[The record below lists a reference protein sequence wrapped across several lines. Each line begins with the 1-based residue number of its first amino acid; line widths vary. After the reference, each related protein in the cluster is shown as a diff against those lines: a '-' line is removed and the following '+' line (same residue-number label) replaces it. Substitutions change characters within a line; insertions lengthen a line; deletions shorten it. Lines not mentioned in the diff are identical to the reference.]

1 MMLLHAVRILLRG
14 RILTDDELNVSYG
27 LRNIMT
33 FPAGAGRR
41 EPRSIIDRAVEKLV
55 SDAPDMSVPAA
66 CDVMIA
72 KVENLSVGDD
82 FRTVLLVGTVGETR
96 LESFANKLTKRA
108 GSTGSTVTFE
118 ASADLDRDAAA
129 VRRLRTADAC
139 IVVEEVGETVYRD
152 AAELIELVMASGKP
166 LLGTV
171 YL

>member
-1 MMLLHAVRILLRG
+1 
-14 RILTDDELNVSYG
+14 
-27 LRNIMT
+27 
-33 FPAGAGRR
+33 
-41 EPRSIIDRAVEKLV
+41 VEKLV

-72 KVENLSVGDD
+72 KVENLSVGED

-96 LESFANKLTKRA
+96 LDSFANKLTKRA
-108 GSTGSTVTFE
+108 ESTGSALTFE
-118 ASADLDRDAAA
+118 ASSDLDKNAAA

-139 IVVEEVGETVYRD
+139 IVVEEVGGTVYRD
-152 AAELIELVMASGKP
+152 AAELVELVMASGKP